1 LGLLKLKQEALRL
14 IILDGFGNLFT
25 NNNNNNNNNNNSSNK
40 SPSSSSS
47 SSSSCTDGNRSSLY
61 FIILILREKEGER
74 EYSEADDN
82 VVIRVIIASSIQIL
96 ELYNLITSVG

>member
-25 NNNNNNNNNNNSSNK
+25 NNNNNNNNNK
-40 SPSSSSS
+40 SPSSF

>member
-25 NNNNNNNNNNNSSNK
+25 NNNNNNNSK
-40 SPSSSSS
+40 SPSSFSSF
-47 SSSSCTDGNRSSLY
+47 SSSCTDGNRSSLY

>member
-25 NNNNNNNNNNNSSNK
+25 NNNSSNK
-40 SPSSSSS
+40 SPSSFSS

>member
-25 NNNNNNNNNNNSSNK
+25 NNNNNNNNK
-40 SPSSSSS
+40 SPSSF

>member
-1 LGLLKLKQEALRL
+1 
-14 IILDGFGNLFT
+14 
-25 NNNNNNNNNNNSSNK
+25 
-40 SPSSSSS
+40 
-47 SSSSCTDGNRSSLY
+47 
-61 FIILILREKEGER
+61 LREKEGER

>member
-1 LGLLKLKQEALRL
+1 MLKLKQEALRL
-14 IILDGFGNLFT
+14 IILDGFGNLF
-25 NNNNNNNNNNNSSNK
+25 NNNNNNNNNSK
-40 SPSSSSS
+40 SPSSFSF
-47 SSSSCTDGNRSSLY
+47 SSSCTDGNRSSLY

-82 VVIRVIIASSIQIL
+82 VVIRVIIASSTQIL

>member
-1 LGLLKLKQEALRL
+1 LLKLKQEALRL

-25 NNNNNNNNNNNSSNK
+25 NNNNNSSSNK
-40 SPSSSSS
+40 SPSSSS

>member
-14 IILDGFGNLFT
+14 IILDGFGNLF
-25 NNNNNNNNNNNSSNK
+25 NNSK
-40 SPSSSSS
+40 SPSSS

-82 VVIRVIIASSIQIL
+82 VVIRVIIASSTQIL
-96 ELYNLITSVG
+96 ELYNLITSVGIAAY

>member
-1 LGLLKLKQEALRL
+1 MLKLKQEALRL
-14 IILDGFGNLFT
+14 IILDGFGNLF
-25 NNNNNNNNNNNSSNK
+25 NNNK
-40 SPSSSSS
+40 SPS

-61 FIILILREKEGER
+61 CIILILREKEGER

-82 VVIRVIIASSIQIL
+82 VVIRVIIASSTQIL

>member
-25 NNNNNNNNNNNSSNK
+25 NNNSSNK
-40 SPSSSSS
+40 SPSSFS

-82 VVIRVIIASSIQIL
+82 VVIGVIIASSIQIL

>member
-25 NNNNNNNNNNNSSNK
+25 NNNNSSNK
-40 SPSSSSS
+40 SPSSFSFS

-82 VVIRVIIASSIQIL
+82 VVIRVIIASSTQIL

>member
-25 NNNNNNNNNNNSSNK
+25 NNNNK

-47 SSSSCTDGNRSSLY
+47 RTGGNRSSLY
-61 FIILILREKEGER
+61 FIILLLREKEGER
-74 EYSEADDN
+74 EYSEADDKLLSGD
-82 VVIRVIIASSIQIL
+82 IASTTQIL
-96 ELYNLITSVG
+96 ELSNLITSVG

>member
-25 NNNNNNNNNNNSSNK
+25 NNNNNNNK
-40 SPSSSSS
+40 SPSSF